1 MPSPREKF
9 QELLRELFQFGS
21 ADLDFGIY
29 RIMNFKRDAI
39 ERFIQKDL
47 IEAVDKELTSST
59 LASWS
64 RRSKLIL
71 AFATT
76 VTLTGLFQ

>member
-1 MPSPREKF
+1 MSSPRDKL

-47 IEAVDKELTSST
+47 IEAVDKELTSGM
-59 LASWS
+59 LA
-64 RRSKLIL
+64 RSLGHQSFIMSEVGNM
-71 AFATT
+71 A
-76 VTLTGLFQ
+76 